1 MTDDT
6 TAPPPGSSPLFSPER
21 WQELRALLDTLA
33 EASAEVREAELIR
46 IAASNPELAGTL
58 RELLIGTRDAATLHL
73 DQLVERVLPSAAE
86 EMPER
91 IGPFRLIERIGTGG
105 MGTVY
110 LAEREHADFVQRVAL
125 KLLDG
130 GSTRLAQLASRE
142 RRILAALTHPN
153 ITAFVDAGNEGG
165 RAWMAMEYVQGETLI
180 EHCLQRDLDARARVR
195 LFDQVCAAV
204 AHAHAQLVVHRDLKP
219 SNVLVDSE
227 GRAKLLD
234 FGIAL
239 VLDDGEVTAPA
250 TRVFTLEYAAPEQ
263 LRGERVTT
271 ASDVYS
277 LGLILY
283 ELVAGVRLSTLE
295 RSTRDGEW
303 TTAELARFATTRD
316 STSNA
321 AASMHRDAKAR
332 SQLLRGDLGRIIALA
347 LNPLPAQRYASVA
360 SLREDLARWLDYRPL
375 TIGRPDPLYVLRRFV
390 RRHRAGVAAAVLGLA
405 AIVGLAATALWQA
418 RAKTQE
424 AAAARAALRQSEAT
438 RDFMSSVFLSA
449 DPNQGKGAQTTAG
462 ELLAVARTRI
472 DKELAQEPAVAAPL
486 LMQIGNVYVTLGD
499 KDAVKET
506 MGKALD
512 YNARS
517 AQPSTI
523 IEGSARARLAYQS
536 YSDGHDIKEAERG
549 LAEAIALLRAAG
561 PEAHPD
567 LAIALRL
574 QSNVLFAGGADAVAS
589 ATESIQLLEKLGR
602 ARASDYLLSVHMLG
616 DVLASLE
623 RHEEALTVVDRGLA
637 HAFSHEPDYATMRSG
652 LQGVRARALTGLRRY
667 AEAEPALVEVI
678 AESNTSFGPEHFNT
692 RYWRYRHAELLGDM
706 GRLDESSAELHGLL
720 NVPASGDEHRLAPMA
735 SLLTAAR
742 IDEARRAANAPDD
755 IAKGKAIACGS
766 QGHPPFCAKA
776 RLLSAEVAIRQRQ
789 GEVARAALD
798 DCAADEQIASSE
810 PLTRRLNMLRARL
823 ARDSGELDAARVLLD
838 EAQNGAAISPDETAA
853 IDIERGYLA
862 LAAGDRT
869 AAIAALTRGRAHIAQ
884 TLSVLTPQVREI
896 DAALEAAKATP

>member
-1 MTDDT
+1 MNDT
-6 TAPPPGSSPLFSPER
+6 TTARPPGSAPLFSPAR
-21 WQELRALLDTLA
+21 WQEMRVLLDTLA
-33 EASAEVREAELIR
+33 DASAELRESELVR
-46 IAASNPELAGTL
+46 IAASDAELAVAL
-58 RELLIGTRDAATLHL
+58 RELLAGTRDAATLHQGPL
-73 DQLVERVLPSAAE
+73 AERLLPAAAE
-86 EMPER
+86 AMPER
-91 IGPFRLIERIGTGG
+91 VGPFRLIERIGSGG

-130 GSTRLAQLASRE
+130 GSARLAQLASRE

-153 ITAFVDAGNEGG
+153 ITAFVDAGTQDG
-165 RAWMAMEYVQGETLI
+165 RAWLAMEYVQGETLI
-180 EHCLQRDLDARARVR
+180 EHCCQRDLDARARVR
-195 LFDQVCAAV
+195 LFDQVCDAV

-219 SNVLVDSE
+219 SNVLVDAE

-239 VLDDGEVTAPA
+239 VLDDGEAAAPA

-283 ELVAGVRLSTLE
+283 ELVAGKRLSTLE
-295 RSTRDGEW
+295 RSARDAEW
-303 TTAELARFATTRD
+303 TTAELARFATARD
-316 STSNA
+316 T
-321 AASMHRDAKAR
+321 AR
-332 SQLLRGDLGRIIALA
+332 SASPVMHHDGKALLQLLRGDLGRIIAHA

-375 TIGRPDPLYVLRRFV
+375 TISRPDPLYVLRRFV

-405 AIVGLAATALWQA
+405 AIIGLAATALWQA

-462 ELLAVARTRI
+462 ELLAVARKRI
-472 DKELAQEPAVAAPL
+472 DKELAQEPEVAAPL
-486 LMQIGNVYVTLGD
+486 LMQIGNVYVSLGD
-499 KDAVKET
+499 KEAVKES
-506 MGKALD
+506 MSKSLV

-523 IEGSARARLAYQS
+523 IEGSAKARLAYQS
-536 YSDGHDIKEAERG
+536 YSDGENPEDAERG
-549 LAEAIALLRAAG
+549 LSEAVALLRAAG

-574 QSNVLFAGGADAVAS
+574 QSNLLFARGADAVAG
-589 ATESIQLLEKLGR
+589 ATESMQLLEQLGR

-623 RHEEALTVVDRGLA
+623 RNDEALAVADRGLA
-637 HAFSHEPDYATMRSG
+637 HPFTQEAEYAGLRNG

-667 AEAEPALVEVI
+667 AEAEPALAEVI
-678 AESNTSFGPEHFNT
+678 AAEGVSFGPEHFST
-692 RYWRYRHAELLGDM
+692 RYWRFRHAELLGDM
-706 GRLDESSAELHGLL
+706 GRLDDASAELQRLL
-720 NVPASGDEHRLAPMA
+720 KVPASGDEHRLAPLA
-735 SLLTAAR
+735 HLTTAAR
-742 IDEARRAANAPDD
+742 IDEARRAADATDQ
-755 IAKGKAIACGS
+755 IAQAQSAVCGS
-766 QGHPPFCAKA
+766 EGYPLFCAKM
-776 RLLSAEVAIRQRQ
+776 RLLGAEAAIRERR
-789 GEVARAALD
+789 GAAARMALD
-798 DCAADEQIASSE
+798 ECTQDGVIAGSE
-810 PLTRRLNMLRARL
+810 PLARRLNILRARL
-823 ARDSGELDAARVLLD
+823 ARDSGELDAARALLD
-838 EAQNGAAISPDETAA
+838 EAQGGTAISPDETAT
-853 IDIERGYLA
+853 IDIERGHLA
-862 LAAGDRT
+862 LAAGDRVT
-869 AAIAALTRGRAHIAQ
+869 GIAALTRGRAHIAQ
-884 TLSVLTPQVREI
+884 TLTELTPQVHEI
-896 DAALEAAKATP
+896 DVALRAAQATP